1 MKTKACLVPKLDHE
15 TKKKKQ
21 KQKQNMC
28 KTRIQQDFVAK
39 EKQNKVF

>member
-1 MKTKACLVPKLDHE
+1 MKQ
-15 TKKKKQ
+15 KKKQ

-39 EKQNKVF
+39 EKQNKVFLKKHAKN